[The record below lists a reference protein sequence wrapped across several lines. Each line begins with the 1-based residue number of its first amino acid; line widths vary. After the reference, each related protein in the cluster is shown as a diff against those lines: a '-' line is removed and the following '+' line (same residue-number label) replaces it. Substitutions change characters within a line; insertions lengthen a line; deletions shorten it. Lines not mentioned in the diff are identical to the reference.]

1 MKRYFLFS
9 LIIVLFAVIPL
20 QVFSGTT
27 GKIRGKVIDRETNNP
42 LIGVSIFIVGTKLG
56 ASTNFDG
63 EYYILNVPT
72 GTYALRASSI
82 GYNTTTVRD
91 ILVSADL
98 TTETNFSLVSEAVEV
113 NEVIITAQRPLI
125 QQDATASLSIIEAQ
139 TLQSLP
145 VSSFTQAMV
154 LSTGF
159 VQTKNGAD
167 EGIHLRGGRS
177 REISYLVDGVRADNI
192 LFSGL
197 GSDVPRMGVSS
208 LTVMSGTFN
217 AEYGQAQSGVVNV
230 ITQDGSDKLWAKGRY
245 SSDNFGGGK
254 NNWGTHLQE
263 LALSGPII
271 PEITFFGSADRE
283 RTNTYLNNVTGP
295 SYTSPGGRKI
305 QHDFNFLQFDNKD
318 RAQGKLTF
326 KFSSDVKVQAGVV
339 YYNRKYRSYDNTFKE
354 YPQDKGVDVNKSW
367 LYNGSITHT
376 LSENT
381 FYELRLSH
389 FDYTEQAYLYEEQLN
404 GFQIINGKK
413 VRGDHSRIFIP
424 VLGNV
429 SFDSTANYQ
438 FYAPYETIL
447 LLNEAKR
454 LGYNKL
460 FLADTLVLVNANS
473 DTTILEKNTPVTAEI
488 ENLLQQYG
496 RSFSS
501 VRVSLRVHSSDDQF
515 RDANTTTTTIA
526 GSITSQLNNQNNIK
540 FGFELKQHKITDYW
554 INGVNTY
561 WDHIDNSIPF
571 EKRHFDLVDY
581 QFKPVQF
588 AAYVQDKFEYKNMVF
603 NVGIRFDYLE
613 VKAPD
618 VNEFLLLNPNNP
630 GDSAKIARQRET
642 NVPQSSKFSPRLGFA
657 FPITTK
663 AKIHFSYGHFFQYPD
678 FNFLYRRFREQ
689 NPNYLFL
696 GIGQSLGAIGNPK
709 LKPETTHAYEFG
721 GEYILNDN
729 MVAGIR
735 MFYKDTY
742 DYISTQPLFNPDN
755 HTRIANLDYANSR
768 GIEFS
773 LERRFA
779 SYYSFA
785 LNYTYSRAEGNA
797 DEWSTHST
805 EIWNASVYGFIP
817 PKKTVTL
824 GWDQP
829 HTVTM
834 NFRLDFDTWGGSIV
848 GDVGSGL
855 PYSPREPRGKPIGDI
870 NSGRQPWTSTFDIRA
885 YRSFSFEPL
894 KMKLTLDITNIFNRR
909 NVLDVWNTTG
919 KPNYN
924 SNPAASAE
932 SMNDP
937 SFYGPP
943 RHLLLGLEVEF

>member
-1 MKRYFLFS
+1 MIRKCLLLISFHYLF
-9 LIIVLFAVIPL
+9 VLVTFAGI
-20 QVFSGTT
+20 T
-27 GKIRGKVIDRETNNP
+27 GKIRGKVIDNESKQP
-42 LIGVSIFIVGTKLG
+42 IAGVSILIVGTKMG
-56 ASTNFDG
+56 AATNVEG
-63 EYYILNVPT
+63 EYYILNVPV
-72 GTYALRASSI
+72 GEYKLRSSSI
-82 GYNTTTVRD
+82 GYNALTVQEVH
-91 ILVSADL
+91 VSADL
-98 TTETNFSLVSEAVEV
+98 TTEINFSLIPEAVEV
-113 NEVIITAQRPLI
+113 KEVVITAERPLI
-125 QQDATASLSIIEAQ
+125 QQDVTASVSIVDAEQ
-139 TLQSLP
+139 LQALP
-145 VSSFTQAMV
+145 VTSFSEAMV

-159 VQTKNGAD
+159 VQTKNGPD

-197 GSDVPRMGVSS
+197 GSDVPRLGVSS

-217 AEYGQAQSGVVNV
+217 AEYGQAQSGVINV
-230 ITQDGSDKLWAKGRY
+230 ITQDGTDELRAKGRY
-245 SSDNFGGGK
+245 ASDNFGGK
-254 NNWGTHLQE
+254 ENNWGTQRGE
-263 LALSGPII
+263 LAVSGPINTDL
-271 PEITFFGSADRE
+271 TFFASADRE
-283 RTNTYLNNVTGP
+283 RSNTYLNNVTGP
-295 SYTSPGGRKI
+295 SYKSPGGRTI
-305 QHDFNFLQFDNKD
+305 QHNFNFGLFDNKD

-326 KFSSDVKVQAGVV
+326 KPTSDIKLQAGVV
-339 YYNRKYRSYDNTFKE
+339 YFNREFKEYDHSFKE
-354 YPQDKGVDVNKSW
+354 YPEDNGVEVNKSW
-367 LYNGSITHT
+367 LYNGALTHT
-376 LSENT
+376 LSANT
-381 FYELRLSH
+381 FYEVRFSF
-389 FDYTEQAYLYEEQLN
+389 FDYSEQSYLYEEQLN

-413 VRGDHSRIFIP
+413 VRGDHSRVFAP

-438 FYAPYETIL
+438 FNAPYESIL
-447 LLNEAKR
+447 LLDEAKR
-454 LGYNKL
+454 LGYSTL
-460 FLADTLVLVNANS
+460 FLADTVLLINALG
-473 DTTILEKNTPVTAEI
+473 DTSVLEKKTPVTAEI
-488 ENLLQQYG
+488 ENLLRQNG

-501 VRVSLRVHSSDDQF
+501 VKVSLRVHSSDDQF
-515 RDANTTTTTIA
+515 RDANTKTTTIA
-526 GSITSQLNNQNNIK
+526 ASITSQLDNQNNLK
-540 FGFELKQHKITDYW
+540 AGVEFKQHTITDYW
-554 INGVNTY
+554 INGVNAY

-571 EKRHFDLVDY
+571 GKRHFDLVDY
-581 QFKPVQF
+581 QFKPMQF
-588 AAYVQDKFEYKNMVF
+588 ATYVQDKFEYKNMVF
-603 NVGIRFDYLE
+603 NVGLRFDYLD

-618 VNEFLLLNPNNP
+618 VNEFLLLNPSDP
-630 GDSAKIARQRET
+630 LDSATIYQKRQE
-642 NVPQSSKFSPRLGFA
+642 NVSSSSKISPRLGFA

-721 GEYILNDN
+721 GEYILSDN
-729 MVAGIR
+729 MVAGVR

-773 LERRFA
+773 LEKRFA
-779 SYYSFA
+779 HHYSFGI
-785 LNYTYSRAEGNA
+785 NYTYSRAEGNA

-834 NFRLDFDTWGGSIV
+834 NFRLDYDEWGGSVV
-848 GDVGSGL
+848 GDMGSGL

-870 NSGRQPWTSTFDIRA
+870 NSGRQPWTSIVDVRL
-885 YRSFSFEPL
+885 YRLFSFAPL
-894 KMKLTLDITNIFNRR
+894 KMKLTLDVTNVFNRR

-924 SNPAASAE
+924 SNPASSAE
-932 SMNDP
+932 SMNNP
-937 SFYGPP
+937 SYYGPQ
-943 RHLLLGLEVEF
+943 RHVLLGLEFAL